1 MDIHFDAIQDIFPP
15 NPNPVNKGIPG
26 QTNRWFCPD
35 CRKTLDE
42 RNFFKTNRVDKF
54 SNGLL
59 PKCKNCVTLKIDD
72 TDPSTFLAML
82 KEIDVPYI
90 PSEWRGLLSKKE
102 AKAGS
107 ILGKY
112 VSKVRLNQYKKY
124 RWNDT
129 IKLVKDEEE
138 ALISAL
144 KNDNI
149 SQTEAEQQF
158 ADLTDLKAVAPSAP
172 MGAMVTGGNEN
183 IAALYGLTPET
194 SKYGL
199 TQEEIN
205 ELKKTWGPD
214 YTEEEYYSMENFFS
228 EMKQAYVIND
238 PIALSNAM
246 MICKMRAKVNKFLD
260 IDDVESMSKTSR
272 QLDVFIRSSNL
283 APQQQKDRSSSTF
296 SISQLAF
303 LIEKE
308 GGFIPKYYQEKP
320 EDEIDN
326 LLLEMQKYTERL
338 IRGEPQIEDL
348 VKNQAD
354 LLKRYE
360 LPEENVDL
368 DDAFAEL
375 EEEMMGGE
383 LDGLSDTEEE

>member
-15 NPNPVNKGIPG
+15 NPSPISKGQNK
-26 QTNRWFCPD
+26 WFCPG
-35 CRKTLDE
+35 CRKSLDE
-42 RNFFKTNRVDKF
+42 RMFFKTGRTDKF
-54 SNGLL
+54 PNGFL
-59 PKCKNCVTLKIDD
+59 PECKNCVTLKVDD
-72 TDPSTFLAML
+72 TEPATFLGIL

-90 PSEWRGLLSKKE
+90 PSEWRGLLSKKD
-102 AKAGS
+102 ARSGS

-112 VSKVRLNQYKKY
+112 VSKMKLNQYKKY
-124 RWNDT
+124 KWEDSK
-129 IKLVKDEEE
+129 KLVADEEE
-138 ALISAL
+138 TILSAL
-144 KNDNI
+144 KNSST
-149 SQTEAEQQF
+149 SQTDAEQQF
-158 ADLTDLKAVAPSAP
+158 ADLTNLKAIAPTAP
-172 MGAMVTGGNEN
+172 MGAMVTGGNQN
-183 IAALYGLTPET
+183 IATLYGLTPET

-199 TQEEIN
+199 TQEEID

-214 YTEEEYYSMENFFS
+214 YSEEEYYSMEKFFG
-228 EMKQAYVIND
+228 EMKQAYVISD

-246 MICKMRAKVNKFLD
+246 MICKMRAKMNKFLD
-260 IDDVESMSKTSR
+260 IDDVESASKISR
-272 QLDVFIRSSNL
+272 QLDLFIKSSNL

-308 GGFIPKYYQEKP
+308 GGFVPTYYQDRP

-326 LLLEMQKYTERL
+326 LLVEMQRYTERL

-348 VKNQAD
+348 VKNQVEV
-354 LLKRYE
+354 LKRYE
-360 LPEENVDL
+360 LPEEDSDL

-383 LDGLSDTEEE
+383 LDGVPDTEE